1 MKSIRA
7 KIITATLIVSLLLIG
22 TMSIVTYKMSE
33 SALERQVEEKLE
45 RHAKN
50 TADSI
55 EKILLKTESIAGAL
69 GATISTTIDMKQF
82 RLSNPDQ
89 EAYAEAYIEDLNP
102 QVLQIAEDLD
112 FNTDAYVVFSPEFT
126 HKNLHQSLAI
136 SEYGSFIIKNQFL
149 EKNYLDPEN
158 PSFQWYYSTKES
170 GKGVWS
176 EPYEDQT
183 IGGKLITYSAPIYV
197 EGEFIGVVGVDIIF
211 DVFSSMIN
219 DIKILES
226 GNAFLYDE
234 QYRFLVHQVFKPSE
248 DVTTIVDGEMA
259 YMKDILEA
267 SDIGHIHYSLNGEEK
282 VQGFAKISNGWTLVV
297 APVSKEI
304 FADLYKL
311 RTTYILLG
319 LLFGIVGS
327 LVSYG
332 VGNSIAKPILS
343 ITKILTRISHLDL
356 RVYDEDK
363 KWMAYKDETGIMAR
377 ELNDMTITLNHFVE
391 DLKDQANRLNTDSG
405 NLYMATNESSQA
417 LEQVAGAVSELAIG
431 TNKQNEDTNHSMDQ
445 LLNLDDKI
453 CEVVDNSETMN
464 KSARVVKE
472 VNLETSRVLDD
483 LGDNLQITHNTVTS
497 VANQVQDLKSK
508 SSAIGEISSLIDQI
522 ADQTNLLALNA
533 AIEAARAG
541 EAGKGFAVVADE
553 VRKLAEETSVLTNKI
568 NESMTEI
575 QIDIDDANQRM
586 QSVRGVIDKNTEIS
600 DKVQIAFNQ
609 TIKGVEEMIA
619 EISQMNTNIDEVQR
633 YKEVVVNALK
643 NISEITEANAASSE
657 EVSASVEEQ
666 SATIIT
672 IEEMSKTLSGIA
684 EVINKHVEKFEV

>member
-158 PSFQWYYSTKES
+158 PSFQWYYSPKES

-234 QYRFLVHQVFKPSE
+234 QYRFLVHQVFEPSE

-431 TNKQNEDTNHSMDQ
+431 ANKQNEDTNHSMDQ